1 MKLDELKYETYY
13 NYEEVESRSNRV
25 DGRSE
30 AYDRLNALITASSQK
45 RSPNSPRETKRKK
58 EQREYERYFSAPRTG
73 CNRDAVGALLGQK
86 GSVDDSSGEGFSAR
100 YSKWKAVQESKGVT
114 DAKLKSKEAFK
125 KDNPLQKKV
134 KVVSKMISEDEYY
147 AYLGANQHLFV
158 IQKPSRLYLNF

>member
-1 MKLDELKYETYY
+1 
-13 NYEEVESRSNRV
+13 
-25 DGRSE
+25 
-30 AYDRLNALITASSQK
+30 LITASSQK
-45 RSPNSPRETKRKK
+45 RSPIVPVRLKGKRNKESTKDI
-58 EQREYERYFSAPRTG
+58 FSAPRTG

-86 GSVDDSSGEGFSAR
+86 GSVDDSSGEGFNAR
-100 YSKWKAVQESKGVT
+100 YLKWKAVQESKGVT